1 MKTTDREFHNPEHM
15 RCTKCNRPY
24 ETTVIIQDG
33 KPETYLQCWG
43 CFRSIKLH
51 SYEPRKELETLT

>member
-15 RCTKCNRPY
+15 RCTKCRRPF
-24 ETTVIIQDG
+24 ETTVIMQNG

-43 CFRSIKLH
+43 CFRSIKLC
-51 SYEPRKELETLT
+51 SFEPRKKLEALT